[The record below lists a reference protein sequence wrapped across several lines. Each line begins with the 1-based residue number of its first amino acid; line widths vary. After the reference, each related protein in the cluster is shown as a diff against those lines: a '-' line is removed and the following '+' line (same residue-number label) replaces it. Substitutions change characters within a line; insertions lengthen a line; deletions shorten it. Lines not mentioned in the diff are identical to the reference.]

1 MITFGLDLNLIPGKV
16 LPRLNVS
23 QYDKGQ
29 TVSVSLWNGDVPYSI
44 PAGCTAQVVGTKADK
59 TGFMYPCTI
68 ENGQPS
74 FVITDQMTVFPGE
87 VTLEVIIMDADNRIG
102 TVNFILDVERAALAD
117 DTQISESDM
126 PIIQQL
132 PEIRAEVE
140 AAAALAEAWA
150 VGPGTEQEPS
160 ATNNAYYW
168 AMQAASAA
176 GGGLQPSV
184 VQTLPTQDIS
194 TSTIYFVPSSDPS
207 ASNYYDEY
215 INLDGTSQG
224 WELIGTTAI
233 DLTDYYTKGEV
244 NALLATING
253 NVATLDTQLKACSG
267 QAAPYSTTKNYVPTD
282 MVYYNDML
290 YQCIGAHTGAW
301 DDLYFEPVDLS
312 LLQTRYNNLNTH
324 LNDLT
329 DSVSIPVTSTAT
341 WNDVLPALF
350 LACDLTKVSGKSYID
365 LNGTYFHCVKK
376 TATSAIFSNTTVG
389 GTAPAYSVSAVMAN
403 GGQAYNILNESTGA
417 ITSGL
422 TAGVGFNGNVVLH
435 Y

>member
-44 PAGCTAQVVGTKADK
+44 PAGCTAHVVGTKADK
-59 TGFMYPCTI
+59 TGFMYECTI
-68 ENGQPS
+68 ANGQPS
-74 FVITDQMTVFPGE
+74 FAITDQMTVFPGE
-87 VTLEVIIMDADNRIG
+87 VTLEVIIMDADSRIG
-102 TVNFILDVERAALAD
+102 TVNFILDVEKAALAD

-140 AAAALAEAWA
+140 AAAALAAAWA

-184 VQTLPTQDIS
+184 VQELPTQNIS
-194 TSTIYFVPSSDPS
+194 TSTIYFVPAADPS

-215 INLDGTSQG
+215 INLDGTPQG

-253 NVATLDTQLKACSG
+253 NVTTLDTQLKACSG

-324 LNDLT
+324 LAGNVKKSVLFTCAVGSTYNIDLT
-329 DSVSIPVTSTAT
+329 PYANNVLIAEMNDSSYSYAVTLFRPQHEGRVEFYNHGTSTWMIAGLKYNNGVVT
-341 WNDVLPALF
+341 VTNISGASNCAVNFWILS
-350 LACDLTKVSGKSYID
+350 LT
-365 LNGTYFHCVKK
+365 
-376 TATSAIFSNTTVG
+376 
-389 GTAPAYSVSAVMAN
+389 
-403 GGQAYNILNESTGA
+403 
-417 ITSGL
+417 
-422 TAGVGFNGNVVLH
+422 
-435 Y
+435 

>member
-59 TGFMYPCTI
+59 TGFMYECTI

-74 FVITDQMTVFPGE
+74 FVITDQMTIFPGE

-117 DTQISESDM
+117 DTQISESDL

-150 VGPGTEQEPS
+150 VGPGTQQEPS

-184 VQTLPTQDIS
+184 VQELPTQNIS

-244 NALLATING
+244 DALLATING
-253 NVATLDTQLKACSG
+253 NVTTLDTQLKACSG

-312 LLQTRYNNLNTH
+312 LLQTRYNNLNTR
-324 LNDLT
+324 LT
-329 DSVSIPVTSTAT
+329 TRDIVYTPVSGWNPNVVESKVSANNLTLALTFNGIGIITQDTNRPIKIGTLAMKPYVLTPINCYNMATAT
-341 WNDVLPALF
+341 VANDIAAWVDTNGDVYWEHYSSGTKTIDIIGSF
-350 LACDLTKVSGKSYID
+350 LV
-365 LNGTYFHCVKK
+365 H
-376 TATSAIFSNTTVG
+376 
-389 GTAPAYSVSAVMAN
+389 
-403 GGQAYNILNESTGA
+403 
-417 ITSGL
+417 
-422 TAGVGFNGNVVLH
+422 
-435 Y
+435 

>member
-59 TGFMYPCTI
+59 TGFMYQCTI

-87 VTLEVIIMDADNRIG
+87 VTLEVIIMDTDNRIG
-102 TVNFILDVERAALAD
+102 TVNFILDVEKAALAD

-244 NALLATING
+244 DALLATING
-253 NVATLDTQLKACSG
+253 NVTTLDTQLKACSG

-324 LNDLT
+324 LTET
-329 DSVSIPVTSTAT
+329 DIAIDVGSISGSLAKYADNSYKRGNRVIIDCSIYSTSDNYTSNIIGKVPNTVIPSEDKTLVAVLRNQAT
-341 WNDVLPALF
+341 
-350 LACDLTKVSGKSYID
+350 
-365 LNGTYFHCVKK
+365 
-376 TATSAIFSNTTVG
+376 NTTFPVHVTIDHTTG
-389 GTAPAYSVSAVMAN
+389 YIAIPAIGTN
-403 GGQAYNILNESTGA
+403 FK
-417 ITSGL
+417 SGVIIGSY
-422 TAGVGFNGNVVLH
+422 TI
-435 Y
+435 

>member
-44 PAGCTAQVVGTKADK
+44 PEGCTAQVVGTKADK
-59 TGFMYPCTI
+59 TGFMYQCTI

-87 VTLEVIIMDADNRIG
+87 VTLEVIILDTDNRIG

-184 VQTLPTQDIS
+184 VQTLPTENIS

-244 NALLATING
+244 DALLATING
-253 NVATLDTQLKACSG
+253 NVTTLDNQLKACSG
-267 QAAPYSTTKNYVPTD
+267 QAAPYSETKNYVPTD
-282 MVYYNDML
+282 MVYYNNML

-324 LNDLT
+324 LSVLDISNQLSPDVTVKTVAFKSMRRMGKIVEIDFTIVLNQALAHGNAIFGGVPKPASNGNNRFAFTASMSGIHTPIEFAWANGYLGAWYPQSGITGT
-329 DSVSIPVTSTAT
+329 DSVITGH
-341 WNDVLPALF
+341 LM
-350 LACDLTKVSGKSYID
+350 YI
-365 LNGTYFHCVKK
+365 
-376 TATSAIFSNTTVG
+376 A
-389 GTAPAYSVSAVMAN
+389 
-403 GGQAYNILNESTGA
+403 E
-417 ITSGL
+417 
-422 TAGVGFNGNVVLH
+422 
-435 Y
+435 

>member
-68 ENGQPS
+68 ENRQPS

-87 VTLEVIIMDADNRIG
+87 VTLEVIIMDTDNRIG
-102 TVNFILDVERAALAD
+102 TVNFILDVEKAALAD

-184 VQTLPTQDIS
+184 VHTLPTQDIS

-253 NVATLDTQLKACSG
+253 NVTTIDTQLKACSG

-324 LNDLT
+324 LSDVLGWKLIGSGHSQSVPEDASELMVVVSYTNTSSLNWTYTFNFPNVPFCVTANRYFDGYNPTGNAVNICGISVANGVMTHDLT
-329 DSVSIPVTSTAT
+329 IVDGQVVTNASSVR
-341 WNDVLPALF
+341 
-350 LACDLTKVSGKSYID
+350 Y
-365 LNGTYFHCVKK
+365 Y
-376 TATSAIFSNTTVG
+376 
-389 GTAPAYSVSAVMAN
+389 YR
-403 GGQAYNILNESTGA
+403 
-417 ITSGL
+417 
-422 TAGVGFNGNVVLH
+422 
-435 Y
+435 

>member
-74 FVITDQMTVFPGE
+74 FVITDQMTIFPGE
-87 VTLEVIIMDADNRIG
+87 VTLEVIIMDADSRIG
-102 TVNFILDVERAALAD
+102 TVNFILRVEKAALAD

-126 PIIQQL
+126 PIIQRI
-132 PEIRAEVE
+132 PEILMEVE
-140 AAAALAEAWA
+140 AAEALAEAWA

-176 GGGLQPSV
+176 GGGLQPAV
-184 VQTLPTQDIS
+184 VQELPTQNIS
-194 TSTIYFVPSSDPS
+194 TSTIYFVPSADPS
-207 ASNYYDEY
+207 TSNYYDEY

-233 DLTDYYTKGEV
+233 DLTNYYTKTEINGLLADKV
-244 NALLATING
+244 SIDDNSGQGYTWAQYNALPQATKMDGKIRLVG
-253 NVATLDTQLKACSG
+253 GGVGIHAATVSYDNTVSGMDAENAQEAIDELKQTTNELNTQLKSKVLVGSAHASSTSWATITG
-267 QAAPYSTTKNYVPTD
+267 VNTEVAGYKMLYLQATIGVSFFTIYVPVDALTSSFNP
-282 MVYYNDML
+282 VFRV
-290 YQCIGAHTGAW
+290 GADGCNVQFT
-301 DDLYFEPVDLS
+301 Y
-312 LLQTRYNNLNTH
+312 TH
-324 LNDLT
+324 
-329 DSVSIPVTSTAT
+329 
-341 WNDVLPALF
+341 
-350 LACDLTKVSGKSYID
+350 
-365 LNGTYFHCVKK
+365 
-376 TATSAIFSNTTVG
+376 
-389 GTAPAYSVSAVMAN
+389 
-403 GGQAYNILNESTGA
+403 
-417 ITSGL
+417 
-422 TAGVGFNGNVVLH
+422 GFNNGSIQLSKFTVDGVEHNTDQNATLTVFAMN
-435 Y
+435 

>member
-29 TVSVSLWNGDVPYSI
+29 TVNVALWDGDVPYSI
-44 PAGCTAQVVGTKADK
+44 PTGCTAQVVGTKADK
-59 TGFMYPCTI
+59 TGFMYQCTI

-184 VQTLPTQDIS
+184 VQELPTQNIS
-194 TSTIYFVPSSDPS
+194 TSTIYFVPASDPS

-215 INLDGTSQG
+215 INLDGTTQG

-253 NVATLDTQLKACSG
+253 NVTTLDTQLKACSG

-312 LLQTRYNNLNTH
+312 LLQTRYNNLNTQ
-324 LNDLT
+324 LSAISGTYSVRGSYVPVNTFANYGAETPTKLT
-329 DSVSIPVTSTAT
+329 QYRVTSQFT
-341 WNDVLPALF
+341 LGSGGY
-350 LACDLTKVSGKSYID
+350 VSMI
-365 LNGTYFHCVKK
+365 
-376 TATSAIFSNTTVG
+376 VG
-389 GTAPAYSVSAVMAN
+389 GTGVGEFEVPVSN
-403 GGQAYNILNESTGA
+403 
-417 ITSGL
+417 
-422 TAGVGFNGNVVLH
+422 AGVQKNTMECWCPAGTEFKVGAQLYGNYSDNNVIRIVRVN
-435 Y
+435 

>member
-29 TVSVSLWNGDVPYSI
+29 TVNVALWDGDVPYSI

-87 VTLEVIIMDADNRIG
+87 VTLEVIIMDTDNRIG

-184 VQTLPTQDIS
+184 VQELPTQNIS
-194 TSTIYFVPSSDPS
+194 TSTIYFVPASDPS

-253 NVATLDTQLKACSG
+253 NVTTLDTQLKACSG

-312 LLQTRYNNLNTH
+312 LLQTRYNNLNGN
-324 LNDLT
+324 LSNKV
-329 DSVSIPVTSTAT
+329 SVTAYSSDMT
-341 WNDVLPALF
+341 WEQIYSVGNMKAYKRKGEVLLEF
-350 LACDLTKVSGKSYID
+350 LAQSSAGTTEGNITTLSALGLPTPFVDTFCEMNACAVKVGVNGKISRMASDY
-365 LNGTYFHCVKK
+365 
-376 TATSAIFSNTTVG
+376 SAYTVG
-389 GTAPAYSVSAVMAN
+389 TVTGTMIY
-403 GGQAYNILNESTGA
+403 AYND
-417 ITSGL
+417 
-422 TAGVGFNGNVVLH
+422 
-435 Y
+435 

>member
-29 TVSVSLWNGDVPYSI
+29 TVNVALWDGDVPYSI
-44 PAGCTAQVVGTKADK
+44 PAGCTAQVAGTKADK
-59 TGFMYPCTI
+59 TGFMYECTI

-184 VQTLPTQDIS
+184 VQELPTQNIS

-244 NALLATING
+244 DALLATING
-253 NVATLDTQLKACSG
+253 NVTTLDTQLKACSG

-324 LNDLT
+324 LNDKADKTWTALPADAQGHFQLPSNCNEIFVQVYT
-329 DSVSIPVTSTAT
+329 DSGLLATAYMLKVLLATTDRFIYAGGTISASNTIGASIGMSNRRV
-341 WNDVLPALF
+341 F
-350 LACDLTKVSGKSYID
+350 LASVYINGAAA
-365 LNGTYFHCVKK
+365 NGTL
-376 TATSAIFSNTTVG
+376 
-389 GTAPAYSVSAVMAN
+389 SVLVR
-403 GGQAYNILNESTGA
+403 
-417 ITSGL
+417 
-422 TAGVGFNGNVVLH
+422 
-435 Y
+435 

>member
-59 TGFMYPCTI
+59 TGFMYECTI

-87 VTLEVIIMDADNRIG
+87 VTLEVIIMDTDNRIG

-117 DTQISESDM
+117 DTQISESDL

-184 VQTLPTQDIS
+184 VQTLPTENIS

-244 NALLATING
+244 DALLATING
-253 NVATLDTQLKACSG
+253 NVTTLDTQLKACSG

-324 LNDLT
+324 LTRVTFTSAENVGNAVIIPFPAGYTQLNT
-329 DSVSIPVTSTAT
+329 VVLGVS
-341 WNDVLPALF
+341 WNDYSTTPMIRRNEWRGSVLALN
-350 LACDLTKVSGKSYID
+350 THITE
-365 LNGTYFHCVKK
+365 NGIAVVVRD
-376 TATSAIFSNTTVG
+376 ASAI
-389 GTAPAYSVSAVMAN
+389 SVN
-403 GGQAYNILNESTGA
+403 GKLI
-417 ITSGL
+417 ITNKG
-422 TAGVGFNGNVVLH
+422 
-435 Y
+435 

>member
-29 TVSVSLWNGDVPYSI
+29 TVNVALWDGDVPYSI
-44 PAGCTAQVVGTKADK
+44 PTGCTAQVVGTKADK
-59 TGFMYPCTI
+59 TGFMYQCTI

-184 VQTLPTQDIS
+184 VQELPTQNIS
-194 TSTIYFVPSSDPS
+194 TSTIYFVPASDPS

-215 INLDGTSQG
+215 INLDGTTQG

-253 NVATLDTQLKACSG
+253 NVTTLDTQLKACSG

-312 LLQTRYNNLNTH
+312 LLQTRYNNLNTQLTNVGVGVYLNATKTVDIDITLNFNDYKYLVVACFVP
-324 LNDLT
+324 LNDPTKVRLYNT
-329 DSVSIPVTSTAT
+329 VIVPT
-341 WNDVLPALF
+341 NLF
-350 LACDLTKVSGKSYID
+350 LYNMPSISSNVSTMNAELVYKDSTHVTLKCINPLTG
-365 LNGTYFHCVKK
+365 F
-376 TATSAIFSNTTVG
+376 
-389 GTAPAYSVSAVMAN
+389 
-403 GGQAYNILNESTGA
+403 GA
-417 ITSGL
+417 I
-422 TAGVGFNGNVVLH
+422 AYGVK
-435 Y
+435 

>member
-59 TGFMYPCTI
+59 TGFMYECTI
-68 ENGQPS
+68 ANGQPS

-87 VTLEVIIMDADNRIG
+87 VTLEVIVMDADSRIG
-102 TVNFILDVERAALAD
+102 TVNFSLDVEKAALAD

-140 AAAALAEAWA
+140 AAAAIAEAWA

-184 VQTLPTQDIS
+184 VQELPTQNIS
-194 TSTIYFVPSSDPS
+194 TSTIYFVPAADPS

-215 INLDGTSQG
+215 INLDGTPQG

-253 NVATLDTQLKACSG
+253 NVTTLDTQLKACSG

-312 LLQTRYNNLNTH
+312 LLQTRYNNLNTQLTPQTVSVTANGSETYSQLLDRLFALIDVSKLTSKATLQLGNNSI
-324 LNDLT
+324 LNR
-329 DSVSIPVTSTAT
+329 SGANPSIIMFGGVEILSGQNTVRAEVVALKTSGSEYGNNIVTGGGTF
-341 WNDVLPALF
+341 NN
-350 LACDLTKVSGKSYID
+350 LA
-365 LNGTYFHCVKK
+365 
-376 TATSAIFSNTTVG
+376 SNTAS
-389 GTAPAYSVSAVMAN
+389 GTF
-403 GGQAYNILNESTGA
+403 T
-417 ITSGL
+417 L
-422 TAGVGFNGNVVLH
+422 T

>member
-29 TVSVSLWNGDVPYSI
+29 TVSVSLWNGNVPYSI

-59 TGFMYPCTI
+59 TGFMYQCTI

-87 VTLEVIIMDADNRIG
+87 VTLEVIILDTDNRIG

-184 VQTLPTQDIS
+184 VQSLPTQNIS

-244 NALLATING
+244 DALLATING
-253 NVATLDTQLKACSG
+253 NVTTLDTQLKACSG

-324 LNDLT
+324 LSALSDVGTFSMDGYGSVASNNYVDLYRDVT
-329 DSVSIPVTSTAT
+329 VPTGGSIASVE
-341 WNDVLPALF
+341 F
-350 LACDLTKVSGKSYID
+350 
-365 LNGTYFHCVKK
+365 
-376 TATSAIFSNTTVG
+376 FSNDRIFMTTYNITNG
-389 GTAPAYSVSAVMAN
+389 NRINMRLWSMASYAYS
-403 GGQAYNILNESTGA
+403 L
-417 ITSGL
+417 
-422 TAGVGFNGNVVLH
+422 GVNDYIKVH
-435 Y
+435 YK

>member
-59 TGFMYPCTI
+59 TGFMYQCTI

-117 DTQISESDM
+117 DTQISESDL

-150 VGPGTEQEPS
+150 VGPGTGQKPS

-184 VQTLPTQDIS
+184 VQELPTQNIS

-244 NALLATING
+244 DALLATING
-253 NVATLDTQLKACSG
+253 NVTTLDTQLKACSG
-267 QAAPYSTTKNYVPTD
+267 QAAPYSETKNYVPTD
-282 MVYYNDML
+282 MVYYNNML

-312 LLQTRYNNLNTH
+312 LLQTRYNNLNTQLTELPVTVDVASISGSLH
-324 LNDLT
+324 LRCNNSYKRNNRIHLDCAIYT
-329 DSVSIPVTSTAT
+329 DSSTYGS
-341 WNDVLPALF
+341 DVI
-350 LACDLTKVSGKSYID
+350 CRVY
-365 LNGTYFHCVKK
+365 
-376 TATSAIFSNTTVG
+376 
-389 GTAPAYSVSAVMAN
+389 
-403 GGQAYNILNESTGA
+403 TGA
-417 ITSGL
+417 IPSENRAVVATIRNYSGDVFPAIVTVHTDGTITIGGIDGTFGMVAITGSYL
-422 TAGVGFNGNVVLH
+422 L
-435 Y
+435 

>member
-59 TGFMYPCTI
+59 TGFMYQCTI

-102 TVNFILDVERAALAD
+102 TINFILDVERAALAD
-117 DTQISESDM
+117 DAQISESDM

-184 VQTLPTQDIS
+184 VQTLPTENIS

-244 NALLATING
+244 DALLATING
-253 NVATLDTQLKACSG
+253 NVTTLDTQLKACSG
-267 QAAPYSTTKNYVPTD
+267 QAAPYSETKNYVPTD
-282 MVYYNDML
+282 MVYYNNML

-301 DDLYFEPVDLS
+301 DDLFFEPVDLS
-312 LLQTRYNNLNTH
+312 LLQTRYNNLNTQ
-324 LNDLT
+324 LSNVKVFPDTANVVDGTTLT
-329 DSVSIPVTSTAT
+329 WTMQTTPQYRTYTAT
-341 WNDVLPALF
+341 QNCYVLGYMMSHQNAGG
-350 LACDLTKVSGKSYID
+350 AIEY
-365 LNGTYFHCVKK
+365 NGIKIYE
-376 TATSAIFSNTTVG
+376 G
-389 GTAPAYSVSAVMAN
+389 LVSAGYQYETV
-403 GGQAYNILNESTGA
+403 NIPLKKGDTFRVTNCYASE
-417 ITSGL
+417 IVIYGL
-422 TAGVGFNGNVVLH
+422 KE
-435 Y
+435 

>member
-59 TGFMYPCTI
+59 TGFMYQCTI

-87 VTLEVIIMDADNRIG
+87 VTIEVIIMDADNRIG
-102 TVNFILDVERAALAD
+102 TINFILDVERAALAD

-150 VGPGTEQEPS
+150 VGPGTGQEPS

-184 VQTLPTQDIS
+184 VQELPTQNIS

-244 NALLATING
+244 DALLATING
-253 NVATLDTQLKACSG
+253 NVTTLDTQLKACSG
-267 QAAPYSTTKNYVPTD
+267 QAAPYSETKNYVPTD
-282 MVYYNDML
+282 MVYYNNML

-301 DDLYFEPVDLS
+301 DDLFFEPVDLS
-312 LLQTRYNNLNTH
+312 LLQTRYNNLNTQ
-324 LNDLT
+324 LL
-329 DSVSIPVTSTAT
+329 S
-341 WNDVLPALF
+341 
-350 LACDLTKVSGKSYID
+350 KVEI
-365 LNGTYFHCVKK
+365 V
-376 TATSAIFSNTTVG
+376 AIKTTV
-389 GTAPAYSVSAVMAN
+389 PADNTDQVVNYP
-403 GGQAYNILNESTGA
+403 
-417 ITSGL
+417 
-422 TAGVGFNGNVVLH
+422 AGVSTYTPFLGAKVLFAGGYQNVPIDGLYFYSQPNYFQIHSYGINSQYVGNDIWLYFGV
-435 Y
+435 YG

>member
-59 TGFMYPCTI
+59 TGFMYQCTI

-87 VTLEVIIMDADNRIG
+87 VTLEVIILDTDNRIG

-244 NALLATING
+244 DALLATING
-253 NVATLDTQLKACSG
+253 NVTTLDTQLKACSG

-312 LLQTRYNNLNTH
+312 LLQTRYNNLNTQLTGVNIESQCTINSKCTNVFVYKFGNIIIGGFAFNTVSLSELEALIMLPSTMKSVGFMRFAYNPN
-324 LNDLT
+324 LNT
-329 DSVSIPVTSTAT
+329 SMFAQIVADS
-341 WNDVLPALF
+341 N
-350 LACDLTKVSGKSYID
+350 
-365 LNGTYFHCVKK
+365 
-376 TATSAIFSNTTVG
+376 AIVNR
-389 GTAPAYSVSAVMAN
+389 YAN
-403 GGQAYNILNESTGA
+403 SSFAGQATFVIP
-417 ITSGL
+417 IK
-422 TAGVGFNGNVVLH
+422 
-435 Y
+435 

>member
-44 PAGCTAQVVGTKADK
+44 PAGCTAQVVGTKADN
-59 TGFMYPCTI
+59 TGFMYECTI

-87 VTLEVIIMDADNRIG
+87 VTLEVIIMDDDNRIG

-184 VQTLPTQDIS
+184 VQELPTQNIS
-194 TSTIYFVPSSDPS
+194 TSTIYFVPSTDPS

-244 NALLATING
+244 DTLLATING
-253 NVATLDTQLKACSG
+253 NVTTLDTQLKACSG

-324 LNDLT
+324 LSSLIVSETISGAVNLT
-329 DSVSIPVTSTAT
+329 ANTPTEVSLGWNKPSGYTLLGATEWSVYVGANGVGSVQRLSTTSDGTQCIMTLSSTVNRNNA
-341 WNDVLPALF
+341 
-350 LACDLTKVSGKSYID
+350 
-365 LNGTYFHCVKK
+365 TYFVKLVYIK
-376 TATSAIFSNTTVG
+376 D
-389 GTAPAYSVSAVMAN
+389 
-403 GGQAYNILNESTGA
+403 
-417 ITSGL
+417 
-422 TAGVGFNGNVVLH
+422 
-435 Y
+435 

>member
-29 TVSVSLWNGDVPYSI
+29 TVNVALWDGDVPYSI
-44 PAGCTAQVVGTKADK
+44 PTGCTAQVVGTKADK
-59 TGFMYPCTI
+59 TGFMYQCTI

-184 VQTLPTQDIS
+184 VQELPTQNIS
-194 TSTIYFVPSSDPS
+194 TSTIYFVPAADPS

-215 INLDGTSQG
+215 INLDGTPQG

-253 NVATLDTQLKACSG
+253 NVTTLDTQLKACSG

-324 LNDLT
+324 LT
-329 DSVSIPVTSTAT
+329 PQVISIETGSTSWSFDYCNAYKLGNIVFLKAYVHSNVAT
-341 WNDVLPALF
+341 IQIKLKDF
-350 LACDLTKVSGKSYID
+350 ITKVGRPYQDIIVVNDTTANVSRFTQIAVEGANVLLNFPSNVQPSTNVLID
-365 LNGTYFHCVKK
+365 
-376 TATSAIFSNTTVG
+376 NT
-389 GTAPAYSVSAVMAN
+389 M
-403 GGQAYNILNESTGA
+403 ILLVN
-417 ITSGL
+417 
-422 TAGVGFNGNVVLH
+422 
-435 Y
+435 